1 MNKPALVAVIL
12 GVFATPALGAHSIGI
27 YADPG
32 ALSCEISD
40 PGGAVMKTFYVVTT
54 NATQVPFGGSVWK
67 LEWDAGMT
75 MTWVGDDASPYFSVG
90 NARDG
95 ISIAY
100 SPCQGGTFKI
110 DTVTMMSFGTSA
122 PCSRFRLAPHPTQG
136 GPKSLSCGGFSP
148 LPIVPGEGI
157 VNANPTCS
165 CNVATAPTT
174 WGSVKA
180 LYR

>member
-12 GVFATPALGAHSIGI
+12 AALATPALGAHSIGV
-27 YADPG
+27 YEDQLAQD
-32 ALSCEISD
+32 CEISD
-40 PGGAVMKTFYVVTT
+40 PGGAVTKTFYVVVT
-54 NATQVPFGGSVWK
+54 NAPIAFGGSVWK

-75 MTWVGDDASPYFSVG
+75 MTWIGDDSSPYFTVG
-90 NARDG
+90 NAKDG

-100 SPCQGGTFKI
+100 SPCLGGTFKI
-110 DTVTMMSFGTSA
+110 DTVTMTSFGTST

-136 GPKSLSCGGFSP
+136 GPMSLTCGGFSP

-157 VNANPTCS
+157 VNANGTCT
-165 CNVATAPTT
+165 CNVAVAPTT